1 MRGGHHWDVTWLT
14 FTRRAP
20 AVALIIVLAAC
31 GGDTSRPSEVEPSG
45 PPSVRPD
52 VVQDHAAQFDDEL
65 SDRQAG
71 SQQEQAASQYVL
83 GHLQQAGY
91 FVQLDAVPVG
101 DLVESTNLVALPPS
115 GKDPETIIT
124 VAYDS
129 PGESAASGAAVG
141 TFLELARALY
151 AADPDHRVEFVALG
165 AETSA
170 EHLGSRRLAQ
180 QLRESG
186 STVSVVTIAPG
197 GESLGVVGA
206 LAAGIERAA
215 EQEGI
220 EIGEPPR
227 PEDYGGVDVFA
238 EAGFDSAVVS
248 GPPDDLGSVLIAW
261 LVQD

>member
-1 MRGGHHWDVTWLT
+1 MTSLG

-20 AVALIIVLAAC
+20 ALALIVLLAAC

-52 VVQDHAAQFDDEL
+52 VVQDHATQFDDEL
-65 SDRQAG
+65 SEREAG

-115 GKDPETIIT
+115 GEDPATIVT

-129 PGESAASGAAVG
+129 PGASAASGEAVG

-180 QLRESG
+180 QLRETG
-186 STVSVVTIAPG
+186 STVPVVTIVPG
-197 GESLGVVGA
+197 SGPLGIVGA
-206 LAAGIERAA
+206 LAADIEDAA
-215 EQEGI
+215 KQEGI

-227 PEDYGGVDVFA
+227 PADYGGVDVFA
-238 EAGFDSAVVS
+238 EAGFTGAVVS
-248 GPPDDLGSVLIAW
+248 GPPDDLGATLISW

>member
-1 MRGGHHWDVTWLT
+1 MTLLT
-14 FTRRAP
+14 FSRRAP
-20 AVALIIVLAAC
+20 ALALIVLLAAC

-45 PPSVRPD
+45 PPSVRRD
-52 VVQDHAAQFDDEL
+52 VVEDHAAQFDDEL
-65 SDRQAG
+65 SERQAG

-115 GKDPETIIT
+115 GEEPETIVT

-129 PGESAASGAAVG
+129 PGDPAASGAAIG

-180 QLRESG
+180 QLREAG
-186 STVSVVTIAPG
+186 STVSVVTIVPG

-206 LAAGIERAA
+206 LAADIEGAA
-215 EQEGI
+215 KQEGI
-220 EIGEPPR
+220 ETGPPPR

-238 EAGFDSAVVS
+238 EAGFTSAVVS
-248 GPPDDLGSVLIAW
+248 GPPDDLGATLIAW
-261 LVQD
+261 LAQD